1 MLKVEYTERSNGNEV
16 TRKRETS
23 NEYEDPTSYPDDL
36 FLKAVQIVTEAKE
49 ASVSLLQRR
58 MRIGY
63 SIAIKL
69 IDELERCR
77 LIGTYRDDKPREVYL
92 SHLQLMRSLK
102 S

>member
-1 MLKVEYTERSNGNEV
+1 M
-16 TRKRETS
+16 
-23 NEYEDPTSYPDDL
+23 
-36 FLKAVQIVTEAKE
+36 
-49 ASVSLLQRR
+49 VSLLKRR